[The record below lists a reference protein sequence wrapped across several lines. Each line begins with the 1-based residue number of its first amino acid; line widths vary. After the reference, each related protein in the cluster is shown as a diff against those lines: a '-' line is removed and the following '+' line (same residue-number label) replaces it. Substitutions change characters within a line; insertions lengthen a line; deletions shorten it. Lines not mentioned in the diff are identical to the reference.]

1 MGIFSGLFRSRDKP
15 ENRTPGSSYAFY
27 LGGSS
32 SGKLVTERSA
42 MQMTAVYACVRILSE
57 AIAELPL
64 HLYRYK
70 EGGGKEK
77 AIGHPLYLLL
87 HDEPNPEMSS
97 FVFRETLMTHLLLWG
112 NAYAQIIRN
121 GKGQVI
127 ALYPLMPNKMTVN
140 RDTNGQLYYQYQR
153 SSDEAH
159 TMKGSTVILQPSD
172 VLHIPGLGFDG
183 LVGYSPIAM
192 AKNAIGLA
200 IATEEYG
207 SKFFANGAAPSGVLE
222 HPGTIKDPSKVRE
235 SWQQT
240 FGGSA
245 NSNKI
250 AVLEEGMKYTPIS
263 ISPEQAQFLET
274 RKFQI
279 NEIARIFRVP
289 PHMVGDLEKSSFSN
303 IEQQSL
309 EFVKYTL
316 DPWVIRWEQSIQ
328 RRLLT
333 PDEKKSYFVKF
344 NVEGLLRGDYAS
356 RMNGYATARQN
367 GWMSANDIREL
378 ENLDRIPK
386 EDGGDL
392 YLINGAMTKLA
403 DAGAFAGTDNNREE
417 EQSDEYQSTEPES
430 APDAGTES
438 EVRIRKQAR
447 NAGGGSP
454 LLEVDKSD
462 GRRAVRRAGP

>member
-1 MGIFSGLFRSRDKP
+1 MGIFSGLFHSRDKP
-15 ENRTPGSSYAFY
+15 QNRTTGSAYSFFF
-27 LGGSS
+27 GSS
-32 SGKLVTERSA
+32 SAGKRVNERSA
-42 MQMTAVYACVRILSE
+42 MQMTAVYSCVRILAE
-57 AIAELPL
+57 AVAGVAL

-70 EGGGKEK
+70 EDGGKEK
-77 AIGHPLYLLL
+77 AIDHPLYLLL

-121 GKGQVI
+121 GKGEVI
-127 ALYPLMPNKMTVN
+127 ALYPLMPDRMTVD
-140 RDTNGQLYYQYQR
+140 RDRDGKLYYEYTV
-153 SSDEAH
+153 STDDAP
-159 TMKGSTVILQPSD
+159 TVKGTVVRLKPSD

-192 AKNAIGLA
+192 AKNAIGMA
-200 IATEEYG
+200 IACEEYG
-207 SKFFANGAAPSGVLE
+207 AKFFANGAAPGGVLE
-222 HPGTIKDPSKVRE
+222 HPGTIKDPQRVRE
-235 SWQQT
+235 SWQST
-240 FGGSA
+240 FGGSG

-250 AVLEEGMKYTPIS
+250 AVLEEGMKYTPIG

-316 DPWVIRWEQSIQ
+316 EPWLVRWEQSIQ
-328 RRLLT
+328 RTLFS
-333 PDEKKSYFVKF
+333 PEEKKRYFAKF

-356 RMNGYATARQN
+356 RMSGYATARQN

-378 ENLDRIPK
+378 ENMDRIPA
-386 EDGGDL
+386 EEGGDL
-392 YLINGAMTKLA
+392 YLINGNMLPLGN
-403 DAGAFAGTDNNREE
+403 AGAFADTQTGKEE
-417 EQSDEYQSTEPES
+417 NPDE
-430 APDAGTES
+430 
-438 EVRIRKQAR
+438 EV
-447 NAGGGSP
+447 
-454 LLEVDKSD
+454 LEVEEPD
-462 GRRAVRRAGP
+462 GTGEPDGGQDAVSKRHHRRGKLV

>member
-1 MGIFSGLFRSRDKP
+1 MGLFRRKARDKP
-15 ENRTPGSSYAFY
+15 ENRTAGSNYTFFM
-27 LGGSS
+27 GGSS
-32 SGKLVTERSA
+32 SGKNVTERSA
-42 MQMTAVYACVRILSE
+42 MQMTAVYSCVRILAE
-57 AIAELPL
+57 AVAGLPL
-64 HLYRYK
+64 HFYRYK
-70 EGGGKEK
+70 DDGSKEK
-77 AIGHPLYLLL
+77 ATDHTLYKLL

-121 GKGQVI
+121 GKGEII
-127 ALYPLMPNKMTVN
+127 ALYPLMPNKMQVD
-140 RDTNGQLYYQYQR
+140 RDENGEIYYIYQR
-153 SSDEAH
+153 SNEEAK
-159 TMKGSTVILQPSD
+159 TMEGSTVYLRKTD

-207 SKFFANGAAPSGVLE
+207 AKFFANGAAPSGVLE
-222 HPGTIKDPSKVRE
+222 HPGTIKDPSRVRE
-235 SWQQT
+235 AWQSQ
-240 FGGSA
+240 FGGSG
-245 NSNKI
+245 NSGKV

-316 DPWVIRWEQSIQ
+316 DPWVIRWEQSLS
-328 RRLLT
+328 RSLLSN
-333 PDEKKSYFVKF
+333 DEKNSYFFKF
-344 NVEGLLRGDYAS
+344 NVEGLLRGDYQS
-356 RMNGYATARQN
+356 RMNGYAIARQN

-378 ENLDRIPK
+378 ENLDKISP

-392 YLINGAMTKLA
+392 YLINGAMLPLK
-403 DAGAFAGTDNNREE
+403 DAGAYVNKDKKEDANEE
-417 EQSDEYQSTEPES
+417 VLELEEPNTRRGSRKST
-430 APDAGTES
+430 
-438 EVRIRKQAR
+438 
-447 NAGGGSP
+447 
-454 LLEVDKSD
+454 
-462 GRRAVRRAGP
+462 

>member
-1 MGIFSGLFRSRDKP
+1 MSLLTSIFKARDKP
-15 ENRTPGSSYAFY
+15 ENRTAGSSYTFFM
-27 LGGSS
+27 GGSTA
-32 SGKLVTERSA
+32 GKIVTERSA
-42 MQMTAVYACVRILSE
+42 MQMTAVYSCVRILAE
-57 AIAELPL
+57 AIAGLPL
-64 HLYRYK
+64 HLYRYTDS
-70 EGGGKEK
+70 GGKEK
-77 AIGHPLYLLL
+77 ATDHPLYLLL

-121 GKGQVI
+121 GKGEVM
-127 ALYPLMPNKMTVN
+127 ALYPLMPNKMSVE
-140 RDTNGQLYYQYQR
+140 RDENGQLYYTYSR
-153 SSDEAH
+153 SAEEAK
-159 TMKGSTVILQPSD
+159 TAETGRVILLPKD

-207 SKFFANGAAPSGVLE
+207 AKFFANGAAPSGVLE
-222 HPGTIKDPSKVRE
+222 HPGTIKDPQRVRE
-235 SWQQT
+235 AWQSQ
-240 FGGSA
+240 FGGSS
-245 NSNKI
+245 NSGKI

-316 DPWVIRWEQSIQ
+316 EPWVVRWEQSIA
-328 RRLLT
+328 RSLLSEN
-333 PDEKKSYFVKF
+333 EKKQYFVKF
-344 NVEGLLRGDYAS
+344 NLEGLLRGDYAS

-378 ENLDRIPK
+378 ENLDRIPA
-386 EDGGDL
+386 EEGGDL
-392 YLINGAMTKLA
+392 YLINGNMLPLKQ
-403 DAGAFAGTDNNREE
+403 AGAFAQSNTALTGEE
-417 EQSDEYQSTEPES
+417 EKEPDETKDE
-430 APDAGTES
+430 
-438 EVRIRKQAR
+438 EVLDVE
-447 NAGGGSP
+447 GSG
-454 LLEVDKSD
+454 
-462 GRRAVRRAGP
+462 GRRRNRSTGP